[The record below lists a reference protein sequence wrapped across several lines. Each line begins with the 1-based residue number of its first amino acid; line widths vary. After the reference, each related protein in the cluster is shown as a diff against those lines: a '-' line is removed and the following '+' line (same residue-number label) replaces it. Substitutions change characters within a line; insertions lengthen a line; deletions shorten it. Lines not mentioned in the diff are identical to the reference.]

1 MRISRIQQIPFTNY
15 VRIHIKDKTRGNN
28 FPMDKIV
35 GIATENKTTYL
46 VGEDVV
52 LFSSSEELKEDLSIA
67 GIQYEEVS
75 EDEY

>member
-1 MRISRIQQIPFTNY
+1 
-15 VRIHIKDKTRGNN
+15 
-28 FPMDKIV
+28 MDKIV